1 MLKENLIN
9 KFINKNLEEEIVG
22 RERCLNAGVMALFCE
37 VDGEINILFERRAN
51 KIAQG
56 GEVSLPGGIKDE
68 EDEDFIETALR
79 ETYEE
84 VGIKKERIKYFR
96 KYGKLIIATGVILEI
111 TVGYIENF
119 SLDELNINC
128 DEVARVF
135 LVPLKYFLETDPR
148 IEKVTIENNPYVEE
162 NGKIKEFP
170 VKELGLPKKYE
181 KTWQTK
187 KRPIYFYMYDGEIIW
202 GMTGEIIYNL
212 SNKIKNILNL

>member
-1 MLKENLIN
+1 M
-9 KFINKNLEEEIVG
+9 
-22 RERCLNAGVMALFCE
+22 
-37 VDGEINILFERRAN
+37 
-51 KIAQG
+51 
-56 GEVSLPGGIKDE
+56 
-68 EDEDFIETALR
+68 
-79 ETYEE
+79 
-84 VGIKKERIKYFR
+84 
-96 KYGKLIIATGVILEI
+96 
-111 TVGYIENF
+111 
-119 SLDELNINC
+119 
-128 DEVARVF
+128 ARVF